1 MTNRDWLLNTTPFE
15 VQAEALRLAEGRLG
29 YNWFMEQGLGKT
41 GVALADFLRLR
52 LADLVDVLVI
62 VCPNSLKGNWLEE
75 SDKNGAGFHC
85 AGRLLKWFVWE
96 GKPPKKAKDYELYD
110 AFVFNYEAMQ
120 NAGGDVIEYILAT
133 FRCMLVMDESQR
145 IKNPSSKTT
154 QRLLG
159 AYSKYAVIKRCLS
172 GTPMT
177 NTVMDFWPQ
186 LRMAGALNGSNPISF
201 KNRFAV
207 VGGFKGKQVVGV
219 KNIEILMR
227 EVEEVSFRATKE
239 VWAKSLPPKMY
250 REPIVVPIPPA
261 LQEHYMTMKDEFIV
275 MLSNEDIVAAEMVAT
290 QYNKLQQISS
300 GFILDGKNVHR
311 LVETHKLPK
320 FAALIDVLDANGAMA
335 EHFMDGGQSKTLVFA
350 HFRETCNELVQ
361 TLAAMLPGGVNY
373 ILGGMRRDEI
383 EHQKALFNAVGGP
396 QVMVLQVSA
405 GREGHTLLGGQ
416 PGNMCHTVCYYE
428 NNFNLGDRQQSEDRP
443 HRWGQINPV
452 LYVDFVSS
460 PIERH
465 VVHSLQK
472 KKDLVA
478 YILDKKKKGELDAIQ

>member
-1 MTNRDWLLNTTPFE
+1 MNRDWLLNTTPFE
-15 VQAEALRLAEGRLG
+15 VQIEALKRSEGRTG
-29 YNWFMEQGLGKT
+29 YCYFLEQGLGKT

-62 VCPNSLKGNWLEE
+62 VCPNSLKGNWPEE
-75 SDKNGAGFHC
+75 SDKNGAGLSC
-85 AGRLLKWFVWE
+85 QGKLLKWFIWE
-96 GKPPKKAKDYELYD
+96 GKPPKREKDYELYD
-110 AFVFNYEAMQ
+110 GFVFNYEAVQ
-120 NAGGDVIEYILAT
+120 HAGGDVIEYILTT
-133 FRCMLVMDESQR
+133 FRCMIGFDESQR

-159 AYSKYAVIKRCLS
+159 SYSKHAIVKRCMS

-177 NTVMDFWPQ
+177 NTVLDFYPQ

-219 KNIEILMR
+219 KNVEILMQ
-227 EVEEVSFRATKE
+227 EVEKVSFRATKE
-239 VWAKSLPPKMY
+239 VWAKSLPPKIY
-250 REPIVVPIPPA
+250 REPIVVPIPKE

-275 MLSNEDIVAAEMVAT
+275 MLESGEDVVAEMVAT

-300 GFILDGKNVHR
+300 GFILDGRDVHR

-320 FAALIDVLDANGAMA
+320 FSALIDVLEANGAMA
-335 EHFMDGGQSKTLVFA
+335 EHFIDGGQSKTLVFA
-350 HFRETCNELVQ
+350 HFRETCGELVK
-361 TLAAMLPGGVNY
+361 TLTAMLPGGVTY
-373 ILGGMRRDEI
+373 ILGGMRREEI
-383 EHQKALFNAVGGP
+383 QYQKDLFNVVGGP

-465 VVHSLQK
+465 VVHSLQE

-478 YILDKKKKGELDAIQ
+478 YILDKKKKGELGDIV